1 MGQLLTGNTY
11 TIGWKMFFPYDNYQ
25 SDINC
30 TQFGTIK
37 VYSMQTITN
46 IDNAFYMGRG
56 YRFLDYLKTLPSVYV
71 VGRNSSYITYMQTF
85 FNLNLIVRS
94 KDFQEFLQTPEL
106 VFINN
111 RPKSYVN
118 KIHGYE
124 DLFVVNQNLAFL
136 TYMGL
141 FNDVY
146 IAARLK
152 SSSDIVKGY
161 DSTPLVSA
169 SVPKNT
175 LTITTVNSKD
185 WTDYVS
191 NQKPLVSSVVTGT
204 QNNAASGGLLVDPSN
219 Q

>member
-1 MGQLLTGNTY
+1 M
-11 TIGWKMFFPYDNYQ
+11 
-25 SDINC
+25 
-30 TQFGTIK
+30 
-37 VYSMQTITN
+37 
-46 IDNAFYMGRG
+46 
-56 YRFLDYLKTLPSVYV
+56 DYLKTLPSVYV
-71 VGRNSSYITYMQTF
+71 IGRNSTYITYMQTF

-106 VFINN
+106 IFTNN
-111 RPKSYVN
+111 RPKTYPR
-118 KIHGYE
+118 KIDGFE
-124 DLFVVNQNLAFL
+124 DLYVVNQNLAFL

-141 FNDVY
+141 FSDVY

-161 DSTPLVSA
+161 DSTPLVSP

-185 WTDYVS
+185 WTDYTL
-191 NQKPLVSSVVTGT
+191 NQKPLVSSVITAT
-204 QNNAASGGLLVDPSN
+204 PSNTASGGLLVGGSSN